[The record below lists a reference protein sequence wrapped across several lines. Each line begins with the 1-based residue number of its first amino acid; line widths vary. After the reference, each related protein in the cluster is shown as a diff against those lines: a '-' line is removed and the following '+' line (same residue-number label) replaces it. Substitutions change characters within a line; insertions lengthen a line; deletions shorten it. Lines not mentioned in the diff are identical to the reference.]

1 MTDIEEKIELTDKV
15 RSRYENAQ
23 YGIAG
28 RHSGVQICS
37 WTKKALRGKGVCYKQ
52 KFYGIDCHRCC
63 QMSPSVAWCQQSCI
77 FCWRSVEW
85 MGKTKMEEKEVDDP
99 EKIIA
104 DCVKQRKKLLGGIGG
119 AYDVNRKAF
128 DLSFK
133 GFPSH
138 WAISLSGEPTIYPKL
153 GELVKDLRDRREVRS
168 IFIVSN
174 GQEPG
179 IINQMAKDG
188 ALPTQ
193 LYISLAA
200 PNKELH
206 QKINRSTYSN
216 GWQRLNKTLELL
228 PNLSCRKVIR
238 LTLIKGVNDA
248 QEHIPKYAELLEK
261 SESDF
266 IEIKSYMHLG
276 LSRERLARENM
287 PSHEEIKQFG
297 ARLLEMLPDYRY
309 ENEDDKSRI
318 VLLKKIDSE
327 VENVIKRE

>member
-1 MTDIEEKIELTDKV
+1 MDNEDGISLDETTRKRL
-15 RSRYENAQ
+15 ENAQ

-52 KFYGIDCHRCC
+52 KFYGIDCSRCC
-63 QMSPSVAWCQQSCI
+63 QMSPSIAWCQQSCI
-77 FCWRSVEW
+77 FCWRLAEW
-85 MGKTKMEEKEVDDP
+85 MDKIKMEEKEVDDP
-99 EKIIA
+99 EKIIEY
-104 DCVKQRKKLLGGIGG
+104 CVMQRKKLLGGIGG

-133 GFPSH
+133 EFPSH
-138 WAISLSGEPTIYPKL
+138 WAISLSGEPTIYPRL
-153 GELVKDLRDRREVRS
+153 GELVRALRKRNEVRS
-168 IFIVSN
+168 IFVVTN

-179 IINQMAKDG
+179 IINQMAKDS

-216 GWQRLNKTLELL
+216 GWERLNKTLELL

-248 QEHIPKYAELLEK
+248 QGHIPKYAALLEK
-261 SESDF
+261 SKADF

-297 ARLLEMLPDYRY
+297 ARLLDVLTNYRY
-309 ENEDDKSRI
+309 EDEDEKSRI
-318 VLLKKIDSE
+318 VLLKRTDSSITKIL
-327 VENVIKRE
+327 